1 MSCTHIS
8 RGSTVED
15 CDLPQEGTRARLILI
30 NFDDVY
36 KIYTNDDGKIID
48 VQLLPGT
55 VGYEFTGFRNDM
67 RKSEES
73 LKTAGNK
80 KRFIHRCGFI
90 IYEVDQVQKLN
101 IKDIA
106 KGRFIAIV
114 EGKGEEDDSIE
125 LLGKDC
131 GLQIDA
137 GQIRSA
143 YDTGGV
149 FQINLST
156 PDNGI
161 EFERKLPQTL
171 GTDYDNGQDIIDDII
186 IPSDVLALDYTLDF
200 TL

>member
-48 VQLLPGT
+48 VQLFPSA

-73 LKTAGNK
+73 LKTTGNK
-80 KRFIHRCGFI
+80 KRFVHRCGFI
-90 IYEVDQVQKLN
+90 IYEVDQLQKLN

-114 EGKGEEDDSIE
+114 EGKGEDDDSIE

-143 YDTGGV
+143 HDTSGV
-149 FQINLST
+149 FTINLST
-156 PDNGI
+156 PDNGV

-171 GTDYDNGQDIIDDII
+171 GADYGNGTDILDGIL
-186 IPSDVLALDYTLDF
+186 IPSDVLGLDYTLDF
-200 TL
+200 TI